1 MQLKALLAFFILAP
15 VLLFGQG
22 IQGKI
27 TDQQGSELP
36 FATVYV
42 VKLQRGTASNEEGR
56 YQLSLPRGTYEVR
69 FQFLGYTT
77 KTVTVQVGNAWEQVN
92 IQLAEEPI
100 ELQTIEVLDNREDP
114 AYTIMR
120 RAIGKASYHAQQLD
134 AYTAI
139 SYIKGSG
146 RLKDLPGLFRK
157 RIEKELREEGI
168 DTSTAFVTESVSEIS
183 YQRPNQFS
191 EKVISVRTIGDDNN
205 TDPNNF
211 INSSFYQ
218 PEVNGAISPLS
229 PKAFAYY
236 KFEYLGFFADHG
248 MTIDKIKVTPRSAGD
263 KVFEGTLYIVDQE
276 WSIHS
281 LDLSTYIWGIKFNI
295 NQVYQPIQEHVW
307 LPVDH
312 TFFVS
317 GSFFGFE
324 FEYTYF
330 AHIQDYKISL
340 NPDLPEDVVVLDDK
354 IEKAKSEEADKAFQK
369 KDTDS
374 SLAALASGKDISRK
388 ELRKLLKDY
397 EKEEMK
403 EEMSEIRDT
412 TEVDV
417 VQVTEYTID
426 SNAYKR
432 DSAYWDN
439 IRPIPLTDYEVK
451 GYARMDSISLVEV
464 EKQEQ
469 QDSVSLTIGTSGT
482 SLTKKKKGS
491 FELQD
496 ILFGGSY
503 KAGKKVRW
511 GWDSPLTRLH
521 FNTVEGYHIDA
532 PFFIHNSSKSF
543 RWRIEPTVAY
553 SFARNRW
560 NGSLATTWSAGDPLH
575 AGTLRI
581 EGGRMTRAYNPDA
594 ISPFINDFASLL
606 FERNYL
612 KVYEQTYLEGQ
623 WSKRLNS
630 KHTLEINAAI
640 AERRGLENQTMQ
652 SYFDSP
658 KRAYTTNFPYNAE
671 LGNTA
676 FDTSAVATFGISWKM
691 EPWLKY
697 RLRNNRK
704 ERIENSSP
712 RITLSYR
719 AGLPGIFEDGA
730 SFHHV
735 DAQFEHVWPGIR
747 GDFSLKSNVGAFI
760 NPKHMT
766 IADLKH
772 FPGNRTIF
780 TTADPVASYRLL
792 NYYTYSTQSA
802 YAAVFAHYQ
811 FRKLLVTQ
819 MPLVRLA
826 GIKEAAFVNALESNG
841 ARHYVEV
848 GYGINYIFRILRV
861 EAAASFLDGK
871 YQDWGIRIGIA
882 SNLENLFD

>member
-1 MQLKALLAFFILAP
+1 MKLKALFTILLLTPFILN
-15 VLLFGQG
+15 GQG
-22 IQGKI
+22 IQGSI
-27 TDQQGSELP
+27 TDQNGSSLP

-42 VKLQRGTASNEEGR
+42 LKLQRGTASNEEGR

-77 KTVTVQVGNAWEQVN
+77 KTVTVQVGNGWEQIN
-92 IQLAEEPI
+92 IELAEEPI

-134 AYTAI
+134 AYSAT

-157 RIEKELREEGI
+157 RIEKALEEEGI

-191 EKVISVRTIGDDNN
+191 EKVISVRTIGEDNN
-205 TDPNNF
+205 TSPNNF
-211 INSSFYQ
+211 INASFYN
-218 PEVNGAISPLS
+218 PEINGAVSPLS

-248 MTIDKIKVTPRSAGD
+248 MTIDKIKVTPRSPGD
-263 KVFEGTLYIVDQE
+263 KVFEGTIYIVDQE
-276 WSIHS
+276 WNIHS
-281 LDLSTYIWGIKFNI
+281 LDLTTYIWGIKFNI

-330 AHIQDYKISL
+330 AHIQDYQITL
-340 NPDLPEDVVVLDDK
+340 NPDLPAEVIVLDDK
-354 IEKAKSEEADKAFQK
+354 LEKEKSANADQAYAK

-388 ELRKLLKDY
+388 QLRKILRDY
-397 EKEEMK
+397 EKEEMQ
-403 EEMSEIRDT
+403 EEMEEVRDT
-412 TEVDV
+412 THVDV
-417 VQVTEYTID
+417 VQVTEYQVD

-432 DSAYWDN
+432 DSLYWES
-439 IRPIPLTDYEVK
+439 IRPIPLTNYEVK
-451 GYARMDSISLVEV
+451 GYARMDSISQVEA
-464 EKQEQ
+464 EEQ
-469 QDSVSLTIGTSGT
+469 ASQDSISLTIGSSGT
-482 SLTKKKKGS
+482 SLTKKKGGS
-491 FELQD
+491 FQLQD

-503 KAGKKVRW
+503 KAGKRIRW
-511 GWDSPLTRLH
+511 GWDSPLTTLH
-521 FNTVEGYHIDA
+521 FNTVEGYHLAA
-532 PFFIHNSSKSF
+532 PFFVRNSSKTF
-543 RWRIEPTVAY
+543 RWRMEPTIAY

-560 NGSLATTWSAGDPLH
+560 NGSLATTWSAGDPERS
-575 AGTLRI
+575 GILRI

-594 ISPFINDFASLL
+594 ISPIISDFASLL
-606 FERNYL
+606 FERNFY
-612 KVYEQTYLEGQ
+612 KVYEQTYLEAQ
-623 WSKRLNS
+623 WNKQINS
-630 KHTLEINAAI
+630 KHALEITGGI
-640 AERRGLENQTMQ
+640 AERRGLENQTLQ

-658 KRAYTTNFPYNAE
+658 KRAYTSNFPENAE
-671 LGNTA
+671 LGHTA
-676 FDTSAVATFGISWKM
+676 FDTSSVATFGISWKM

-697 RLRNNRK
+697 RLRNHQK
-704 ERIENSSP
+704 ERIDHSSP
-712 RITLSYR
+712 LITLSYR
-719 AGLPGIFEDGA
+719 TAIPGLFEHGA
-730 SFHHV
+730 NYHHL

-747 GDFSLKSNVGAFI
+747 GDFSLKANLGTFI
-760 NPKHMT
+760 NPEQMT
-766 IADLKH
+766 IVDLKH

-792 NYYTYSTQSA
+792 DYYRYSTQSS
-802 YAAVFAHYQ
+802 YAAVFTHYQ

-819 MPLVRLA
+819 LPIVRLA
-826 GIKEAAFVNALESNG
+826 GIREAAFVNALESKG

-848 GYGINYIFRILRV
+848 GYGINYILRVFRI
-861 EAAASFLDGK
+861 EAAASFEDGK
-871 YQDWGIRIGIA
+871 YQDWGIRIGVA
-882 SNLENLFD
+882 SNLNNLFD